1 MNSLLN
7 GIQLPEME
15 LIKRGDIYWVTLDPI
30 QGSEI
35 GKTRPAVVISNDI
48 NNELADTITI
58 LPVTS
63 SVGKVYP
70 FEVFLKRG
78 IGNISGDSKVKTNQ
92 IRTVDKK
99 RLKERIG
106 KIPDSI
112 LNEIEKAMKIH
123 LEL

>member
-1 MNSLLN
+1 MNFLLI
-7 GIQLPEME
+7 GIQLQVME
-15 LIKRGDIYWVTLDPI
+15 LTKRGDIYWVTLDPI
-30 QGSEI
+30 RGFEI

-48 NNELADTITI
+48 NNQLADNITV

-70 FEVFLKRG
+70 FEVFLKKG
-78 IGNISGDSKVKTNQ
+78 IGNISSDSKVKTNQ

-99 RLKERIG
+99 RLKEWIG
-106 KIPDSI
+106 KLPDAI
-112 LNEIEKAMKIH
+112 LNEIEKALKIH